1 VARFAVASALVL
13 VAAAVVLAAAAPLD
27 DEPEKAVRAAGLPA
41 SIPALRD
48 PTEVSPAGDRSAP
61 PLALYPALSP
71 QRGLAPPSARALAAA
86 RKFAATREGEVS
98 FAVLGPNGQ
107 ITGRGT
113 DTQFESASL
122 IKAMILVAFL
132 RKVASEGREPSEL
145 ELQRLDDMIRVS
157 DNFSA
162 SEVYETTGTEALEEV
177 AAEAGMR
184 GFATNAFWGSCL
196 VTAEDQVRFF
206 LSLDRLL
213 PAAYRDFARDLLE
226 NIVSFH
232 SWGVPQA
239 ARPAW
244 RVFFKGGWRP
254 DEEDGQIVHQAA
266 LLERGS
272 RKIAVAVLTKQNPSE
287 TYGHETIRG
296 IAKRLLSSGVAP
308 GVLVPLPDLEG
319 FEAPETKRLRPAV

>member
-1 VARFAVASALVL
+1 VARFAVAFALVL

-27 DEPEKAVRAAGLPA
+27 DEPEQSARAEGLPA

-48 PTEVSPAGDRSAP
+48 PSDVSPAGDRSAP

-71 QRGLAPPSARALAAA
+71 QRGLAPPSARALADA
-86 RKFAATREGEVS
+86 RRFAASREGEVS

-107 ITGRGT
+107 ITGRDT
-113 DTQFESASL
+113 DRQFESASL
-122 IKAMILVAFL
+122 VKAMILVAFL
-132 RKVASEGREPSEL
+132 RKVATEGREPSEL
-145 ELQRLDDMIRVS
+145 ELQRMDDMIRVS

-162 SEVYETTGTEALEEV
+162 SELYEATGTEALEEL

-184 GFATNAFWGSCL
+184 AFETNAFWGSCL

-232 SWGVPQA
+232 SWGIPEA
-239 ARPAW
+239 ARPEW
-244 RVFFKGGWRP
+244 RVLFKGGWRP

-272 RKIAVAVLTKQNPSE
+272 RKVAVAVLTRLNPSE
-287 TYGHETIRG
+287 TYGHDTARG
-296 IAKRLLSSGVAP
+296 IARRLLSSGVAP
-308 GVLVPLPDLEG
+308 GVLVPLPALEG
-319 FEAPETKRLRPAV
+319 FEAPEPRQLRPPA